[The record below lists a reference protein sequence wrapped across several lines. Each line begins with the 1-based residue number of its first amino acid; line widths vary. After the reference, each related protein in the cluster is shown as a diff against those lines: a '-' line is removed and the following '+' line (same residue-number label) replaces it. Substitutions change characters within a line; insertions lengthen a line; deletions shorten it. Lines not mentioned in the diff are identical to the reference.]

1 MIIKLL
7 LLRTLNTAE
16 FANQVSVTNSKN
28 ALLSNSAN
36 TWQCEDSMRHP
47 VDFVLIVVLKGPDTV
62 LAPVRTHQ
70 HVQYV
75 PVDTFLFCTLKVIM
89 VVVASSH
96 GIIESNDKSD
106 KPLATPKSPKSE
118 RGNATPTASGAKSDK
133 SVRKVPISSAAVA
146 TVQAKVLL
154 NVIPV
159 VISAENGNTVSTYAF
174 LDSGCTD
181 TLIEQDLVDHLGI
194 QGTPVQIGINTIS
207 SSDNVVE
214 SKRVSF
220 TLTSVD
226 TSGESIDVSEAYVL
240 PNLNQSR
247 CTLPEQ
253 IDTIE
258 YPHLRDVEFPE
269 VDIKRVSILVGNN
282 IPYAHLQKEVRVPE
296 DKKKGLYGCRYPL
309 GWCVCGPY
317 GANCRQGVSAN
328 FVSIDPEPRFLIEK
342 FWNLE
347 DYGTLKSNE
356 KPLSMEDKIA
366 LKITENTTCC
376 VGGRYE
382 VGMLWKEKERQFPN
396 NVAMAKHRLECLRR
410 RLTKPGNE
418 EMAVKYREVMDSYIS
433 SGFARKLSEEELNKE
448 SKTHWYLPHHPVTSP
463 TKPGKVRIVFDA
475 AAECEGTSLNK
486 NLLTGPDVANN
497 LVGVLL
503 RFRQGKIAFAADIEK
518 MFHQIRVREEDQ
530 DSLRFLWWTN
540 GYDNPPDTYV
550 MQVHIF
556 GAASSPC
563 IANSTLR
570 RVADDNAEEYSSS
583 VITAVKRNFYVD
595 DALPSENDE
604 QSAIRL
610 AHDMVE
616 LLARGGFNLT
626 KFTSNSKRLLSAVPN
641 DKRSKPDLNLDLDEL
656 PIERALGIR
665 WSVEDDMLG
674 FEIRSLVR
682 ALKQSAVYSPLFVH
696 CLILWVSQ
704 HQWLCLHD
712 A

>member
-1 MIIKLL
+1 M
-7 LLRTLNTAE
+7 
-16 FANQVSVTNSKN
+16 
-28 ALLSNSAN
+28 
-36 TWQCEDSMRHP
+36 
-47 VDFVLIVVLKGPDTV
+47 
-62 LAPVRTHQ
+62 
-70 HVQYV
+70 
-75 PVDTFLFCTLKVIM
+75 
-89 VVVASSH
+89 
-96 GIIESNDKSD
+96 
-106 KPLATPKSPKSE
+106 
-118 RGNATPTASGAKSDK
+118 
-133 SVRKVPISSAAVA
+133 
-146 TVQAKVLL
+146 
-154 NVIPV
+154 
-159 VISAENGNTVSTYAF
+159 
-174 LDSGCTD
+174 
-181 TLIEQDLVDHLGI
+181 
-194 QGTPVQIGINTIS
+194 
-207 SSDNVVE
+207 
-214 SKRVSF
+214 
-220 TLTSVD
+220 
-226 TSGESIDVSEAYVL
+226 
-240 PNLNQSR
+240 
-247 CTLPEQ
+247 
-253 IDTIE
+253 
-258 YPHLRDVEFPE
+258 
-269 VDIKRVSILVGNN
+269 
-282 IPYAHLQKEVRVPE
+282 
-296 DKKKGLYGCRYPL
+296 
-309 GWCVCGPY
+309 
-317 GANCRQGVSAN
+317 
-328 FVSIDPEPRFLIEK
+328 
-342 FWNLE
+342 
-347 DYGTLKSNE
+347 KSNE
-356 KPLSMEDKIA
+356 KPLSVEDKIVV
-366 LKITENTTCC
+366 KIIENTTCC
-376 VGGRYE
+376 MNGRYE
-382 VGMLWKEKERQFPN
+382 VGMLWKEKEPEFPN
-396 NVAMAKHRLECLRR
+396 NVAMANHCLQGLRR
-410 RLTKPGNE
+410 RFTKPGNE
-418 EMAVKYREVMDSYIS
+418 KMAVKYRKVMDSYLS
-433 SGFARKLSEEELNKE
+433 SGFARKLSEGELNKE

-665 WSVEDDMLG
+665 WSVEDDTLG

-682 ALKQSAVYSPLFVH
+682 PGTRRGILSTVCSLFDPLGFAAPVALSARRLIQDLWKANIGWDEPLSEEFLSKSRAWNTELPLLSELSIPRSYFLSDGNPRQCKLQLHVFSDASEIGYGASSYLRSEYPDGRVH
-696 CLILWVSQ
+696 CAFIIGKARNAPVKFVSIPRLELQAAVLATRMFKMNISRTYLWTDSEIV
-704 HQWLCLHD
+704 LHYLRN
-712 A
+712 AKRRLQTFVPPQVQNGLAPEFCTICQGQTERQNWTSHS